1 MPSQLQLPKISV
13 GIPVYNGELT
23 ISRALDSL
31 LSQTYKNFEIIISD
45 NASNDKTSLICQ
57 DYANHDKRIRYIR
70 QERNIGA
77 ARNFR
82 FVLDKASSDY
92 FMWSA
97 CDDLR
102 SPNFLEENLRFLVD
116 NPSYVAST
124 CPNCMEGEVGD
135 KNKLI
140 EFALDQKLEDRFYA
154 FFDNCWKS
162 HGIFYAVMRTSVIR
176 NCVHGFQ
183 DSSLGAD
190 WLVILSLASKGPINR
205 TRTGLMVSGK
215 TGISNSLGRWQKF
228 RNRSIHWFLPFY
240 SFSSHALRLSQGFYL
255 RDRLR
260 IVWRLIL
267 LNAYAALKQ
276 VIWEA
281 LRSIPAGNALLNRKM
296 PG

>member
-1 MPSQLQLPKISV
+1 MPSQLQLPKITIGV
-13 GIPVYNGELT
+13 PVYNGELT
-23 ISRALDSL
+23 ISRTLDSL

-57 DYANHDKRIRYIR
+57 DYASHDNRIRYIR

-102 SPNFLEENLRFLVD
+102 SANFLEENLRFLVD

-124 CPNCMEGEVGD
+124 CPNCMEGD
-135 KNKLI
+135 RNKLI
-140 EFALDQKLEDRFYA
+140 EFALDQKLEDRFYT
-154 FFDNCWKS
+154 FFDNCWNS
-162 HGIFYAVMRTSVIR
+162 HGIFYAVIRTSVIK
-176 NCVHGFQ
+176 NCVHDFQ

-190 WLVILSLASKGPINR
+190 WIVILYLASKGPINR
-205 TRTGLMVSGK
+205 TRKGLMVSGK
-215 TGISNSLGRWQKF
+215 AGISNSLGRWQKF

-240 SFSSHALRLSQGFYL
+240 AFSSHALRLSQGFAF
-255 RDRLR
+255 RDRLGM
-260 IVWRLIL
+260 VWRLML

-276 VIWEA
+276 IVWEA
-281 LRSIPAGNALLNRKM
+281 LRSIPAGNALLRSKVS
-296 PG
+296 G